1 MKKNLLQSALSAVA
15 ITAHAARTT
24 SVDPL
29 QKFKFRLTIPGLPSG
44 IGFQKV
50 SGLSHE
56 VAVTEYDEGGFDYTH
71 KLPGRPKVGEVTAER
86 GSYADTS
93 FHDLLKQTL
102 TNPSMRNT
110 IIFEQLNRYGET
122 VRTYKL
128 AEAWVSKWEN
138 SDADASSDDV
148 AIEKLTIQFE
158 YFLD

>member
-1 MKKNLLQSALSAVA
+1 MFKKLLGLVA
-15 ITAHAARTT
+15 INAFAARTT

-50 SGLSHE
+50 SGLTQE
-56 VAVTEYDEGGFDYTH
+56 VGVTEYDEGGFGYTH
-71 KLPGRPKVGEVTAER
+71 KLPGRQKVGEVAAER
-86 GSYADTS
+86 GSYADKS
-93 FHDLLKQTL
+93 FQNLLQQAL
-102 TNPSMRNT
+102 TNPNMRNT
-110 IIFEQLNRYGET
+110 IILEHLDRFGNA

-128 AEAWVSKWEN
+128 AEAWVSKWES
-138 SDADASSDDV
+138 SDYDASSDDV

>member
-1 MKKNLLQSALSAVA
+1 MMKNLLGLVSIKAF
-15 ITAHAARTT
+15 AARTT

-29 QKFKFRLTIPGLPSG
+29 QKFKFRLTVPGLPSG

-50 SGLSHE
+50 SGLTHE
-56 VAVTEYDEGGFDYTH
+56 VGVTEYDEGGFNYTH
-71 KLPGRPKVGEVTAER
+71 KLPGRQKVGEVTAER
-86 GSYADTS
+86 GSYADNS
-93 FHDLLKQTL
+93 FQNLLKQTL

-110 IIFEQLNRYGET
+110 VIFEQLDRFGEA

-128 AEAWVSKWEN
+128 AEAWVSKWESSD
-138 SDADASSDDV
+138 SDAGSDDV

>member
-1 MKKNLLQSALSAVA
+1 MFKKILGLVA
-15 ITAHAARTT
+15 INASAARTT

-50 SGLSHE
+50 SGLTHE

-71 KLPGRPKVGEVTAER
+71 KMPGRQKVSEVVAER
-86 GSYADTS
+86 GVYADST
-93 FHDLLKQTL
+93 FHEMVKQTL
-102 TNPSMRNT
+102 TNPSLRNT
-110 IIFEQLNRYGET
+110 VIFEQLNRYGET
-122 VRTYKL
+122 IHTYKL
-128 AEAWVSKWEN
+128 AEAWVSKWEG

>member
-1 MKKNLLQSALSAVA
+1 MNKILGLIA
-15 ITAHAARTT
+15 IKAFAARTT

-29 QKFKFRLTIPGLPSG
+29 QKFKFRLTVPGLPSG

-50 SGLSHE
+50 SGLTHE
-56 VAVTEYDEGGFDYTH
+56 VGVTEYDEGGFDYTH
-71 KLPGRPKVGEVTAER
+71 KLPGRQKVGEVTAER
-86 GSYADTS
+86 GSYADNS
-93 FHDLLKQTL
+93 FQDLLKQTL

-110 IIFEQLNRYGET
+110 VIFEQLNRYGET

-128 AEAWVSKWEN
+128 AEAWVSKWEG

>member
-1 MKKNLLQSALSAVA
+1 MMKNILGLVSIKAF
-15 ITAHAARTT
+15 AARTT

-29 QKFKFRLTIPGLPSG
+29 QKFKFRLTVPGLPSG

-50 SGLSHE
+50 SGLTHE
-56 VAVTEYDEGGFDYTH
+56 VGVTEYDEGGFDYTH
-71 KLPGRPKVGEVTAER
+71 KLPGRQKVGEVTAER
-86 GSYADTS
+86 GSYADNS
-93 FHDLLKQTL
+93 FQDLLKQTL

-110 IIFEQLNRYGET
+110 VIFEQLNRYGET

-128 AEAWVSKWEN
+128 AEAWVSKWEG

>member
-1 MKKNLLQSALSAVA
+1 MKKLLGLFSIKAF
-15 ITAHAARTT
+15 AARTT

-29 QKFKFRLTIPGLPSG
+29 QKFKFRLTVPGLPSG

-50 SGLSHE
+50 SGLTHE
-56 VAVTEYDEGGFDYTH
+56 VGVTEYDEGGFNYTH
-71 KLPGRPKVGEVTAER
+71 KLPGRQKVGEVTAER
-86 GSYADTS
+86 GSYADNS
-93 FHDLLKQTL
+93 FQNLLKQTL
-102 TNPSMRNT
+102 TNPNMRNT
-110 IIFEQLNRYGET
+110 VIFEHLNRFGET

-128 AEAWVSKWEN
+128 AEAWVSKWEG

>member
-1 MKKNLLQSALSAVA
+1 MFNKLLGFVSVKAF
-15 ITAHAARTT
+15 AARTT

-29 QKFKFRLTIPGLPSG
+29 QKFKFRLAVPGLPSG

-50 SGLSHE
+50 SGLTHE
-56 VAVTEYDEGGFDYTH
+56 VGVTEYDEGGFNYTH
-71 KLPGRPKVGEVTAER
+71 KLPGRQKVGEVTAER
-86 GSYADTS
+86 GSYADNS
-93 FHDLLKQTL
+93 FQNLLKQTL

-110 IIFEQLNRYGET
+110 VIFEQLDRFGEA

-128 AEAWVSKWEN
+128 AEAWVSKWESSD
-138 SDADASSDDV
+138 SDAGSDDV

>member
-1 MKKNLLQSALSAVA
+1 MMKNILGLVSIKAF
-15 ITAHAARTT
+15 AARTT

-29 QKFKFRLTIPGLPSG
+29 QKFKFRLTVPGLPSG

-50 SGLSHE
+50 SGLTHE
-56 VAVTEYDEGGFDYTH
+56 VGVTEYDEGGFNYTH
-71 KLPGRPKVGEVTAER
+71 KLPGRQKVGEVTAER
-86 GSYADTS
+86 GSYADNS
-93 FHDLLKQTL
+93 FQNLLKQTL

-110 IIFEQLNRYGET
+110 VIFEQLNRYGET

-128 AEAWVSKWEN
+128 AEAWVSKWEG
-138 SDADASSDDV
+138 SDADARSDDV

>member
-1 MKKNLLQSALSAVA
+1 MKKILGLVSIKAF
-15 ITAHAARTT
+15 AARTT

-50 SGLSHE
+50 SGLTHE
-56 VAVTEYDEGGFDYTH
+56 VGVTEYDEGGFDYTH
-71 KLPGRPKVGEVTAER
+71 KLPGRQKVGEVTAER
-86 GSYADTS
+86 GSYADNS
-93 FHDLLKQTL
+93 FQNLLKQTL

-110 IIFEQLNRYGET
+110 VIFEQLDRYGAT

-128 AEAWVSKWEN
+128 AEAWVSKWEG

>member
-1 MKKNLLQSALSAVA
+1 MMKNILGLVSIKAF
-15 ITAHAARTT
+15 AARTT

-29 QKFKFRLTIPGLPSG
+29 QKFKFRLTVPGLPSG

-50 SGLSHE
+50 SGLTHE
-56 VAVTEYDEGGFDYTH
+56 VGVTEYDEGGFDYTH
-71 KLPGRPKVGEVTAER
+71 KLPGRQKVGEVTAER
-86 GSYADTS
+86 GSYADNS
-93 FHDLLKQTL
+93 FQNLLKQTL

-110 IIFEQLNRYGET
+110 VIFEQLNRYGET

-128 AEAWVSKWEN
+128 AEAWVSKWEG
-138 SDADASSDDV
+138 SDSDASSDDV